1 MPPVSPH
8 HVPPETLAAG
18 LEHIRRSPVD
28 DGSLELIV
36 RRPAVD
42 QREVLDVAE
51 LDPAEGMIG
60 DTWRTRGSSSTPDG
74 AADRDAQLTLMN
86 YRCAMLVAG
95 SVDRVPLAGD
105 QLYVD
110 LDLSGERLPAGTRL
124 SIGQAVVEI
133 TAKPHRGCQ
142 KFAARFGATA
152 LRFVNVGT
160 SEIYGDVPAP
170 FREDQPVR
178 PISPYAASKYGA
190 ECFARVLHQGRGAP
204 IVFLRPFNAYGPA
217 QSTDRVIPEIIVRA
231 LRGEPVRM
239 TQGRQTREFNYVAD
253 LVDAMVRAAATD
265 GVEGELFNLGCGE
278 DVAVRDVASTV
289 LAMLGNPVEAHFGAL
304 PERPTEI
311 WTMRSDSRRAVDRLG
326 WKPQHS
332 LSDGLAKTIAWYRR
346 ELADPASPFAVP

>member
-1 MPPVSPH
+1 MNAQRGV
-8 HVPPETLAAG
+8 A
-18 LEHIRRSPVD
+18 
-28 DGSLELIV
+28 
-36 RRPAVD
+36 RPA
-42 QREVLDVAE
+42 
-51 LDPAEGMIG
+51 
-60 DTWRTRGSSSTPDG
+60 
-74 AADRDAQLTLMN
+74 AA
-86 YRCAMLVAG
+86 
-95 SVDRVPLAGD
+95 
-105 QLYVD
+105 
-110 LDLSGERLPAGTRL
+110 LPAGSRALVTGASGFIGSHLVRRL
-124 SIGQAVVEI
+124 VADGVEVHALTSATSSVYGVRLVPVREQITVHEGSLADRSAMDALAGAVRPTHVFHLGAYTHVGKSWQRVDECIQVNVQGTVNLLQALERVGY
-133 TAKPHRGCQ
+133 R
-142 KFAARFGATA
+142 
-152 LRFVNVGT
+152 RFVNVGT